1 MSHSKLLLLIIIAFY
16 AVVLRS
22 QNPEKANTYYK
33 DGYYAKAIPI
43 YQSILK
49 KKPTLEIKTKLANC
63 YRLLNQA
70 EKAATIYR
78 DILNNEKAQPIDY
91 FRFGEVMMMLS
102 QYDSAKIYFTLFSEL
117 NPDDER
123 GLMMLKAFDKMK
135 DINPALKHVIVEP
148 FKHNTDADESVPV
161 FFDNGLV
168 FASDRS
174 SGFNLLKQKN
184 QTTGRDYITLY
195 VSEKLG
201 DSAFSKPKE
210 LSSKFSEL
218 NKNTG
223 NISFMGNR
231 KTAFFCRNSLTP
243 SKNGTY
249 NMQMYSAELNRKGSW
264 GKIKLIPFCTNEQN
278 YMYPSVSP
286 DGKQLFFVMERGD
299 GFGGLDIYV
308 SEKNKKGW
316 SRPENIGDKV
326 NTSGHEGF
334 PYISADNKLYFCS
347 KGHTG
352 YGGYDIFVTY
362 KDSMEGDWHTPQN
375 LGMPVNSAYDDISF
389 AFADSTW
396 GAFTSARS
404 GRGDDI
410 FFFKIKNQ
418 GVPDDT
424 LLVST
429 SPTGKSGFTFDI
441 ETTPQPYDSEDDA
454 LSVTV
459 DADTIN
465 YLTLLNNKLM
475 SGELQIGETFIMD
488 NIRFDS
494 INAVVLNP
502 DIKVE
507 IEKLVSFL
515 LQYKTV
521 SIEIG
526 VHTEGGGEKAVLIGT
541 SEKRAKAISQHMID
555 KGIKSKR
562 LIAKGYGD
570 TLPLKG
576 VGENTMSWRDNL
588 QNQRIELKIL
598 KL

>member
-1 MSHSKLLLLIIIAFY
+1 MCQSKLLLLIIIILN
-16 AVVLRS
+16 AVILRS
-22 QNPEKANTYYK
+22 QNPDKANTYYK

-49 KKPTLEIKTKLANC
+49 KKASLEIKSKLANC
-63 YRLLNQA
+63 YRILNQA
-70 EKAATIYR
+70 EKAATVYR
-78 DILNNEKAQPIDY
+78 DILKSGKTQPIDY
-91 FRFGEVMMMLS
+91 FRLGEVMMMLS
-102 QYDSAKIYFTLFSEL
+102 RYDSAKIYFKLYNEL

-123 GLMMLKAFDKMK
+123 GNMMMNSLEKMK
-135 DINPALKHVIVEP
+135 DINPALQNVIVEP
-148 FKHNTDADESVPV
+148 FKYNTDADESVPV
-161 FFDNGLV
+161 FYNGGLV

-184 QTTGRDYITLY
+184 QTTGRDYISLY
-195 VSEKLG
+195 LSEKMG
-201 DSAFSKPKE
+201 DTAFNKPQDW
-210 LSSKFSEL
+210 SSKFSEL

-223 NISFMGNR
+223 NISFSANGKN
-231 KTAFFCRNSLTP
+231 AFFCRNSLTS

-249 NMQMYSAELNRKGSW
+249 NMQMYSAELNRRGKW

-286 DGKQLFFVMERGD
+286 DGKQLYFVMERGD

-308 SEKNKKGW
+308 SKKTKKGW
-316 SRPENIGDKV
+316 LRPENIGDKV

-352 YGGYDIFVTY
+352 YGGFDIFVTY
-362 KDSMEGDWHTPQN
+362 QDSISNEWHTPQN
-375 LGMPVNSAYDDISF
+375 LGMPINSAYDDISF

-418 GVPDDT
+418 ITTDD
-424 LLVST
+424 LPLAMA
-429 SPTGKSGFTFDI
+429 PNKAKSGFTFEI
-441 ETTPQPYDSEDDA
+441 ETERQPESPEDDD
-454 LSVTV
+454 LSIIM
-459 DADTIN
+459 DADTIS
-465 YLTLLNNKLM
+465 YLTKLNEKLLT
-475 SGELQIGETFIMD
+475 GELHIGDVFIME

-494 INAVVLNP
+494 INDIVLNP
-502 DIKVE
+502 VIKSEV
-507 IEKLVSFL
+507 EKLVAFL
-515 LQYKTV
+515 LENKTV

-526 VHTEGGGEKAVLIGT
+526 AHTEGGVEKEVLIDT
-541 SEKRAKAISQHMID
+541 SEKRAEAISQHMID

-562 LIAKGYGD
+562 LVAKGYGD
-570 TLPLKG
+570 SMPLKT
-576 VGENTMSWRDNL
+576 VGEDALSWRDNL